1 MVRTIIKTRICCVR
15 VWFMG
20 RHIYSYSL
28 GNFPRINISYL
39 VSNMITGSVNTL
51 PLNMDGYKLQ
61 LHHPSLEHIIIY
73 GYKLQPSLDRTWTFT
88 NLKLQLHQTYIQLTK
103 MLPVSNLARCFLKT
117 L

>member
-39 VSNMITGSVNTL
+39 VSNMITGSVNKNMRQFGVAHEI
-51 PLNMDGYKLQ
+51 LNPF
-61 LHHPSLEHIIIY
+61 HE
-73 GYKLQPSLDRTWTFT
+73 RF
-88 NLKLQLHQTYIQLTK
+88 
-103 MLPVSNLARCFLKT
+103 
-117 L
+117 

>member
-1 MVRTIIKTRICCVR
+1 MVRTIIMTRICCVR

-39 VSNMITGSVNTL
+39 VSNMITGSVNMQSLNLTTL
-51 PLNMDGYKLQ
+51 A
-61 LHHPSLEHIIIY
+61 E
-73 GYKLQPSLDRTWTFT
+73 
-88 NLKLQLHQTYIQLTK
+88 
-103 MLPVSNLARCFLKT
+103 RCIRGDLIEVCEE

>member
-39 VSNMITGSVNTL
+39 VSNMITGSVNT
-51 PLNMDGYKLQ
+51 NTSIYFQFHGNGKKLDI
-61 LHHPSLEHIIIY
+61 LGFGNFPIEL
-73 GYKLQPSLDRTWTFT
+73 
-88 NLKLQLHQTYIQLTK
+88 
-103 MLPVSNLARCFLKT
+103 
-117 L
+117 

>member
-39 VSNMITGSVNTL
+39 VSNMITGSVNNGSPGIRIAGRELFELTTWAL
-51 PLNMDGYKLQ
+51 TTTGIVHLKRCEAHL
-61 LHHPSLEHIIIY
+61 LLE
-73 GYKLQPSLDRTWTFT
+73 
-88 NLKLQLHQTYIQLTK
+88 
-103 MLPVSNLARCFLKT
+103 
-117 L
+117 

>member
-39 VSNMITGSVNTL
+39 VSNMITGSVN
-51 PLNMDGYKLQ
+51 K
-61 LHHPSLEHIIIY
+61 
-73 GYKLQPSLDRTWTFT
+73 W
-88 NLKLQLHQTYIQLTK
+88 
-103 MLPVSNLARCFLKT
+103 
-117 L
+117 